1 MASIEVTPCSSL
13 DELSGALHPIM
24 HYFGGGFG
32 ESDLARWS
40 KIIDIPRMHAA
51 REDGQVVGGAG
62 AFTFEMSVPGGGL
75 VPSAGVTVVGVLPTH
90 RRRGILTAMMRAQ
103 LDDVHRR
110 GEPVAWLWAS
120 EETIY
125 RQFGY
130 GMASLSG
137 EVEIPKS
144 ATAFERTVERRGQ
157 TRIVTA
163 DDALAPF
170 AEIHDRARREQPG
183 MFSRTPDWWKY
194 RRLADSERGRAGG
207 GGELNR
213 ALLTI
218 DGKPEAYAL
227 YRVHQSFE
235 GATTTG
241 FLNVIEAVG
250 ATPLA
255 TREIWRF
262 LLDIDWVSRIKA
274 AQLPVDHPLVFL
286 MARPRLMRMRLTDA
300 LWVRLV
306 DVPKALAAR
315 AMTPGEPVVIEVH
328 DAFCPWNAGRYR
340 LDGRTVAPT
349 TDAPDLDMD
358 VNALG
363 SIYLGGFTF
372 AQLLGAG
379 VVGEMTA
386 GAAARAD
393 LLFPRDRA
401 PWCPEIF

>member
-1 MASIEVTPCSSL
+1 MSRIDVTPCSTL
-13 DELSGALHPIM
+13 EDLSAALQPIM

-32 ESDLARWS
+32 EADLARWS

-51 REDGQVVGGAG
+51 REDGQVIGGAG
-62 AFTFEMSVPGGGL
+62 AFTFEMSVPGGT

-90 RRRGILTAMMRAQ
+90 RRRGVLTAMMRAQ

-110 GEPVAWLWAS
+110 GDPVAWLWAS

-144 ATAFERTVERRGQ
+144 AIAFERNIERRGV
-157 TRIVTA
+157 TRIVS
-163 DDALAPF
+163 DEEALEPF
-170 AEIHDRARREQPG
+170 ASIYERVRREQPG
-183 MFSRTPDWWKY
+183 MFSRTADWWKL
-194 RRLADSERGRAGG
+194 RRLADTERGRAGG
-207 GGELNR
+207 AGMLNR
-213 ALLTI
+213 VLLTI
-218 DGKPEAYAL
+218 DGRPEAYAL

-235 GATTTG
+235 GAATNG

-250 ATPLA
+250 ATDQA
-255 TREIWRF
+255 TREIWRY
-262 LLDIDWVSRIKA
+262 LLDLDWVARVKA

-286 MARPRLMRMRLTDA
+286 MARPRHMRMRLSDA

-315 AMTPGEPVVIEVH
+315 RLTPGEAVVIDVR
-328 DAFCPWNAGRYR
+328 DSFCPWNAGRYR
-340 LDGRTVAPT
+340 IDGRSVERTEA
-349 TDAPDLDMD
+349 APDLSVE

-363 SIYLGGFTF
+363 SVYLGGFTF
-372 AQLLGAG
+372 GQLAR
-379 VVGEMTA
+379 A
-386 GAAARAD
+386 GAIEVLRPGGVMRAD
-393 LLFPRDRA
+393 ALFPRERA